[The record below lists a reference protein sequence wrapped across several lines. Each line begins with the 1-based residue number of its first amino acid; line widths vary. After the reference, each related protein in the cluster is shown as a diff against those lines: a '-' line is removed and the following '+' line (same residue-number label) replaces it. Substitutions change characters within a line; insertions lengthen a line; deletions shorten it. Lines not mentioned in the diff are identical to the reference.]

1 MKKRLEYK
9 CHGIK
14 TGMINVLIILLTKL
28 EYKTKH
34 ENFNE
39 FELIS

>member
-1 MKKRLEYK
+1 MNTNFDNCYE
-9 CHGIK
+9 IK
-14 TGMINVLIILLTKL
+14 IEITNVLIMLLIKL